1 MSICLYQLCG
11 GVLAGR
17 SSFPGTPLGPLR
29 SMPFR
34 FWWLGWRDGVKCN
47 LLEQTW
53 QKLWCIS
60 SLISCEV
67 VGTKSCWEGLFT
79 VLLGAVQLPNPGC
92 YFLFTTYAALRKILT
107 QTLCR
112 SLWCGFFGLAPMASF
127 VRLCLACMLSC
138 ALAGRNGGRG
148 HRQPAYGGTADVA
161 NPRPGPQVVRLEVAV
176 CDKATRGDGSR
187 ERRRQDHHDHGQ
199 GRRSRRSDEAPF
211 SHAATTRDKRRRTHK
226 KKKKRSSSSSS
237 TSSSSSSSHA
247 KKQKRNVKLQ
257 AAKKKTSWLKKSKSF
272 VNPWNSIRK
281 PRLRSRPVTVGC
293 SWRRRDSHIWRL
305 FALSFMRGSLP
316 NWLMWRLFT
325 PGQMWKSSCKLRLFL
340 CWKSI
345 CRPGASPMTSLAGRR
360 LPSPRLF
367 PSFEMLFRAEVEG
380 SGTMWWFLWRW
391 FAHAGFWCGLT
402 RAHWPVRCCRKP
414 FLVGT
419 DGWML
424 HGPCRFESGVSRH
437 WLIRLL
443 AATFYNS
450 WVEWV

>member
-1 MSICLYQLCG
+1 MVAEATGNLRMVVQQMWRILVLVLRLCG
-11 GVLAGR
+11 LKWQCVTKPPVVMAVVSAAGR
-17 SSFPGTPLGPLR
+17 TTMTMDR
-29 SMPFR
+29 AVAAVDRM
-34 FWWLGWRDGVKCN
+34 K
-47 LLEQTW
+47 LLSHTLPQQE
-53 QKLWCIS
+53 
-60 SLISCEV
+60 
-67 VGTKSCWEGLFT
+67 TKGEELT
-79 VLLGAVQLPNPGC
+79 
-92 YFLFTTYAALRKILT
+92 RK
-107 QTLCR
+107 
-112 SLWCGFFGLAPMASF
+112 
-127 VRLCLACMLSC
+127 
-138 ALAGRNGGRG
+138 
-148 HRQPAYGGTADVA
+148 
-161 NPRPGPQVVRLEVAV
+161 
-176 CDKATRGDGSR
+176 
-187 ERRRQDHHDHGQ
+187 
-199 GRRSRRSDEAPF
+199 RRSDLHPLLLLLP
-211 SHAATTRDKRRRTHK
+211 RPRLRMLRNK
-226 KKKKRSSSSSS
+226 
-237 TSSSSSSSHA
+237 
-247 KKQKRNVKLQ
+247 KRNVKLQ

-325 PGQMWKSSCKLRLFL
+325 PGQMWKSSCRLRLFL

-367 PSFEMLFRAEVEG
+367 PSFEMLFRAEAEG

-443 AATFYNS
+443 AATYYNS